1 MTQESIGKW
10 SLADV
15 GRFFRN
21 SFTAILKGEFLLR
34 LNVGR
39 YFIHI
44 LYTFLLLGIIIWVS
58 LMTESTM
65 AKVEQNKQTIK
76 ELEIIN
82 SARKYEVVSLSKRSS
97 VQENLR
103 LMGSGVQEP
112 KKPATVLKK

>member
-1 MTQESIGKW
+1 MNVGSFIKNSIP
-10 SLADV
+10 
-15 GRFFRN
+15 
-21 SFTAILKGEFLLR
+21 AILKGEFLLR

-44 LYTFLLLGIIIWVS
+44 LYAFLLLGVIIWVS
-58 LMTESTM
+58 LMTESSM
-65 AKVEQNKQTIK
+65 AKVEKNKQTIK

-82 SARKYEVVSLSKRSS
+82 SARTYEVVSLSKRSS

-112 KKPATVLKK
+112 QKPATVLKK